1 MMDLIQ
7 LEVFL
12 SVAETKS
19 FSETGRIVH
28 RAQSSVTRTIKQLE
42 MELGTSLF
50 HRTTHAVEL
59 TRAGRALVPY
69 AKEMLNL
76 QEKLIRSISIIEKK
90 VSGPLKIGA
99 SLTIADAVL
108 PHLLEEFISLYPQ
121 VKFKVTIDT
130 SHNVMQALQNR
141 GIHFALTEAEIP
153 ANDSISVKP
162 FKEDELVVI
171 VRPDHPAAQKK
182 SISLA
187 ELSKLPLVM
196 REKGSGMRAFTER
209 MFSQEGISFDDLDI
223 VMELNSTETIKKMT
237 ANGLGAAII
246 SKSCLNREL
255 ELKLLK
261 PLSIKPTPLKR
272 NFYYAYREEGS
283 LYPSIEAL
291 QDILLDLYGGKNRIM
306 DEE

>member
-1 MMDLIQ
+1 MDLVQ
-7 LEVFL
+7 LEIFL

-19 FSETGRIVH
+19 FSETGRIAH

-50 HRTTHAVEL
+50 HRSTHAVEL

-69 AKEMLNL
+69 AKEMLDL
-76 QEKLIRSISIIEKK
+76 QEKLRRNISIMEKK

-108 PHLLEEFISLYPQ
+108 PNLFEEFISLYPQ

-141 GIHFALTEAEIP
+141 GIHFALTEAEFP
-153 ANDSISVKP
+153 SSDSVSVNP
-162 FKEDELVVI
+162 FMEDELVVI
-171 VRPDHPAAQKK
+171 VRPDHPAAKEE

-187 ELSKLPLVM
+187 ELADLPLVM

-209 MFSQEGISFDDLDI
+209 MFNKEGISFDDLDI
-223 VMELNSTETIKKMT
+223 VMELNSTETIKKMVI
-237 ANGLGAAII
+237 NGIGAAII
-246 SKSCLNREL
+246 SKSCLTREL

-261 PLSIKPTPLKR
+261 PLSIKPIPLKR
-272 NFYYAYREEGS
+272 NFYYAYREEGP

-291 QDILLDLYGGKNRIM
+291 QDLLLEMFGGQK
-306 DEE
+306 